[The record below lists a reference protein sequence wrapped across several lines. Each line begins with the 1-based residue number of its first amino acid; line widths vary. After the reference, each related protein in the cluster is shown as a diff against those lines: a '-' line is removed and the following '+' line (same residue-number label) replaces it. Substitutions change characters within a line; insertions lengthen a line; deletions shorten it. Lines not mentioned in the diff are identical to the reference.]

1 MRLRYLRRL
10 SGPLLDRFDLRI
22 GVERVQ
28 ADDLL
33 SDQKGESTAVIADRV
48 RKARQRAIE
57 RAGVINADLPG
68 SLLET
73 HAPLTKGASALLRHR
88 LDQGNLTGRGLHR
101 VRRVALTLADLRG
114 EDGPLNEEQIG
125 AALGLRGD
133 PLARREVAA

>member
-1 MRLRYLRRL
+1 
-10 SGPLLDRFDLRI
+10 
-22 GVERVQ
+22 VERVQ

-33 SDQKGESTAVIADRV
+33 SDQKAESTAVMAHRV
-48 RKARQRAIE
+48 QQARQRAVE

-68 SLLET
+68 SLLEK
-73 HAPLTKGASALLRHR
+73 HAPLTKEASALLRHR

-101 VRRVALTLADLRG
+101 IRRVALTLADLRG

-125 AALGLRGD
+125 AALSLRSD